1 MRPDSNSTPTGPPSS
16 SELSLNQDQIRRKRS
31 IIKEPPQTLQDGD
44 GSMPPCH
51 CINIKPMQS
60 TRKGVPLPWPAGPH
74 PPLPQT
80 PMLSHVTPAPSMSH
94 SCDKLEPSCDYA
106 NAARCPRE
114 FGTFTCFTVTQWVWL
129 NQSAATAGC
138 RRRTAARCTVLRR
151 PGRPWLYRFNEAGLF
166 YSRRHVR
173 QGPPLQPRR
182 AARIIN
188 AHCYAATPGC
198 CRASSRGA
206 LAARTRLA
214 VSHQAHRPP
223 PTATHAVPLTS
234 PHLHPPTRLSRHP
247 TARDTRRATRPLAH
261 ATRGQVSRQNLAG
274 VSTVSRRFRLNGW
287 TWNHGQAGDPRD
299 TSIFIQ
305 G

>member
-1 MRPDSNSTPTGPPSS
+1 MPTRVWHFHLFHRDPVSMVEPVSS
-16 SELSLNQDQIRRKRS
+16 H
-31 IIKEPPQTLQDGD
+31 GW
-44 GSMPPCH
+44 
-51 CINIKPMQS
+51 
-60 TRKGVPLPWPAGPH
+60 LPA
-74 PPLPQT
+74 
-80 PMLSHVTPAPSMSH
+80 
-94 SCDKLEPSCDYA
+94 A
-106 NAARCPRE
+106 N
-114 FGTFTCFTVTQWVWL
+114 G
-129 NQSAATAGC
+129 
-138 RRRTAARCTVLRR
+138 CTVHGAPW
-151 PGRPWLYRFNEAGLF
+151 PGRPWLSRFNEAGLF

-223 PTATHAVPLTS
+223 PTASHAVPLTS

-274 VSTVSRRFRLNGW
+274 VSTVSRRFRLNG
-287 TWNHGQAGDPRD
+287 
-299 TSIFIQ
+299 
-305 G
+305 